1 MPTFNSETYD
11 AQTGGNPRNRLS
23 SAATN
28 AEIRIA
34 EIEYKVKGTEAA
46 GDILKLYQIQNGVVV
61 YTELSAVSSEGIGG
75 TGVTLTKIGDAADD
89 DRYSTAAV
97 ALTAA
102 GFVPLTVIP
111 ANRAV
116 PWVTDGT
123 SNVIQATLG
132 GTLPATAGKRFWLK
146 LAYRIS

>member
-1 MPTFNSETYD
+1 MPTFNSATYD
-11 AQTGGNPRNRLS
+11 AQIGGNPRNRLS
-23 SAATN
+23 SAVTN
-28 AEIRIA
+28 SEIRIA
-34 EIEYKVKGTEAA
+34 EIEYKILGTEAS
-46 GDILKLYQIQNGVVV
+46 GDILNLYQAQNGTVI
-61 YTELSAVSSEGIGG
+61 YTEHSAVSSEGIGG
-75 TGVTLTKIGDAADD
+75 TGVTLTTIGDAVVAN
-89 DRYSTAAV
+89 RYSAAAV

-116 PWVTDGT
+116 PWVIDDAT
-123 SNVIQATLG
+123 NVIKAVLG